1 MASPLY
7 GFLKA
12 ERGEATR
19 RAFSEIEAKLQSS
32 ELQIRL
38 LLFSEGEKKEKKF
51 FFQIEALPSSLNYSG
66 LPEEARFF
74 FREELSLAGFSR
86 FKRLLEGK
94 KPERSKAEKELRAFA
109 KSLKN
114 SPPKAEL

>member
-7 GFLKA
+7 GFLKS

-19 RAFSEIEAKLQSS
+19 RAFSSIEAKLQST

-38 LLFSEGEKKEKKF
+38 LLFTEGEKKDRKY

-66 LPEEARFF
+66 LSEEASFF

-94 KPERSKAEKELRAFA
+94 KPEKTKAEKELRSFA

-114 SPPKAEL
+114 SPPKQ